1 MNALVLHR
9 GPDGEGIIQKENVTM
24 GHRRL
29 AIIDLT
35 SNADQ
40 PMSLSNRYHLVF
52 NGEIYNYLEL
62 KNELK
67 GLGYKFQTKSDTE
80 VILQGFSHF
89 GTNIFSKLN
98 GMWSIVIYDQLSKN
112 LSSQEIDLVKNHYI
126 I

>member
-1 MNALVLHR
+1 MCGVSVCVHNHKSLASDSIKIVSRMNALVLHR

-89 GTNIFSKLN
+89 GTNIFQSLTEC
-98 GMWSIVIYDQLSKN
+98 GA
-112 LSSQEIDLVKNHYI
+112 
-126 I
+126 